1 MSYHDFREQRLRR
14 ATCDIIHGDAAL
26 FSVIR
31 SLVDLCGW
39 GRPTWDRCSLFGLL
53 SAGHLTYLLTQ
64 AGSGLM
70 GASGYV
76 NVTVETIAQLLGEQ
90 STSLV
95 VYNDSSNSS
104 QSSTADLSTRIRE
117 HMPNETSFM
126 EEMFLESV
134 QRLNALEFPL
144 DVVVGYLRACPRAG
158 VEYARVLLPRR
169 PMLDD
174 TTVCTISSALRTMGL
189 NLEASA
195 VEIARGSW
203 WLQNNRGQDNDP
215 SVPTGRAVVKALRF
229 FQLGGDLQRSNA
241 LMDRALWRLCTAV
254 IQASQSLERE
264 AQTSPMVAESATVW
278 KNIFPSLPRGLRL
291 LPMKPRGPSRRGDNT
306 VADYWDLRHY
316 VESVSA
322 ETNSPNASTA
332 TSRLFHAINHAE
344 QLLGA
349 VFRPDTL
356 ISVEL
361 ICLKSYMTMIR
372 ALITSRI
379 PTDSTLSGANIYG
392 DINALLVELP
402 TEIWPMLGAA
412 ATTGT
417 SRIQGDNDTV
427 VMDMENVLPRVTN
440 TLCALINDDVA
451 SMRYN
456 PI

>member
-1 MSYHDFREQRLRR
+1 MRR

-53 SAGHLTYLLTQ
+53 SAGHLTYLLTR

-70 GASGYV
+70 GASGHV
-76 NVTVETIAQLLGEQ
+76 NVAIETIAQLLGEQ

-95 VYNDSSNSS
+95 VSNDSSSSSSSSSSS
-104 QSSTADLSTRIRE
+104 QPSTTDFTTRIRE

-126 EEMFLESV
+126 EELFLESA

-174 TTVCTISSALRTMGL
+174 TTVCTISAALRTLGL

-195 VEIARGSW
+195 VEVARGSW
-203 WLQNNRGQDNDP
+203 WLQTYKGQLNDP
-215 SVPTGRAVVKALRF
+215 SIPTGRAVVKALRF
-229 FQLGGDLQRSNA
+229 FQLGDDLQRSHA
-241 LMDRALWRLCTAV
+241 LLDRALWRLCTAV
-254 IQASQSLERE
+254 IQASQSLEKE
-264 AQTSPMVAESATVW
+264 TQTSPMVAESATVW

-291 LPMKPRGPSRRGDNT
+291 LPMKPRGPSRRGDSV
-306 VADYWDLRHY
+306 VADYSDLRHY
-316 VESVSA
+316 VESTDFSVAAAHS
-322 ETNSPNASTA
+322 SLNASTA
-332 TSRLFHAINHAE
+332 TTRLFHAINHAE

-349 VFRPDTL
+349 VFRPDAL
-356 ISVEL
+356 ISMEF
-361 ICLKSYMTMIR
+361 ICLKSYVTMIR

-379 PTDSTLSGANIYG
+379 PTDATLSGTNIYG

-402 TEIWPMLGAA
+402 MEMWPMLGAT

-417 SRIQGDNDTV
+417 TSRSQGDNDAM

-440 TLCALINDDVA
+440 TLCALINDNVA
-451 SMRYN
+451 SMR
-456 PI
+456 